1 MKGAVLLLF
10 LVLHWQYGVFAES
23 DADEWGLEG
32 EAKRELVIFS
42 DRNFEHDTQAATG
55 QTTGAWIVLFVDR
68 RCEKCTIAEK
78 ALLEAATEQ
87 QPIPALVNVLESPK
101 IRERFA
107 MSQMPQLRLFRDR
120 RMFVYKGE
128 WNAASISAFI
138 QTGWKETEAQEVPPE
153 ASTLSEYFDDLKIT
167 FHSTVEYLGRR
178 PGLLVA
184 IGGFFATAAYAV
196 TLRLLGLTPKTKK
209 TAARSRVRPVRKRA
223 D

>member
-1 MKGAVLLLF
+1 MLF
-10 LVLHWQYGVFAES
+10 LVLPLAAVLADI

-32 EAKRELVIFS
+32 EAKRELVIFT

-55 QTTGAWIVLFVDR
+55 QTTGAWLVLFVDR
-68 RCEKCTIAEK
+68 RCEKCTLAEK

-101 IRERFA
+101 IRKRFS
-107 MSQMPQLRLFRDR
+107 MTQMPQLRLFRDR
-120 RMFVYKGE
+120 RMFVYKGD
-128 WNAASISAFI
+128 WNAASVSAFI

-153 ASTLSEYFDDLKIT
+153 ASAISEYLDELSIT
-167 FHSTVEYLGRR
+167 FHSIVEYLGRR

-184 IGGFFATAAYAV
+184 VGGFMATATYAI
-196 TLRLLGLTPKTKK
+196 TLRILGLTPKAKR
-209 TAARSRVRPVRKRA
+209 TATRSRVRPVKKRA

>member
-1 MKGAVLLLF
+1 MKEALLLLL
-10 LVLHWQYGVFAES
+10 LVLHCQHAVFAES
-23 DADEWGLEG
+23 DAEEWGLEG
-32 EAKRELVIFS
+32 ESKRELVLLS

-101 IRERFA
+101 IRKRFG
-107 MSQMPQLRLFRDR
+107 MTQMPQLRLFRDR

-128 WNAASISAFI
+128 WTAASISAFI
-138 QTGWKETEAQEVPPE
+138 QTGWKKTESQEVPPE
-153 ASTLSEYFDDLKIT
+153 GAILSEYLDDLKIA
-167 FHSTVEYLGRR
+167 FSSTLEYLGRR
-178 PGLLVA
+178 PGLLIA
-184 IGGFFATAAYAV
+184 IGGFFATVTYAV
-196 TLRLLGLTPKTKK
+196 TLRVLGLSPKSRK
-209 TAARSRVRPVRKRA
+209 APQRARVRPVRKRA